1 MKLRHLTDNTCASC
15 GARCVEETQTSK
27 HCNGQ
32 WFESQRFEC
41 GARITWLPNYKRQE
55 QAMECPKSEGEI
67 MRDRA
72 TISVRKKLMQTLA
85 ELQHM
90 DKSVLDRFIS
100 AIEGVRT

>member
-67 MRDRA
+67 MRHD
-72 TISVRKKLMQTLA
+72 
-85 ELQHM
+85 
-90 DKSVLDRFIS
+90 FS
-100 AIEGVRT
+100 AQKADADARGAAAYG